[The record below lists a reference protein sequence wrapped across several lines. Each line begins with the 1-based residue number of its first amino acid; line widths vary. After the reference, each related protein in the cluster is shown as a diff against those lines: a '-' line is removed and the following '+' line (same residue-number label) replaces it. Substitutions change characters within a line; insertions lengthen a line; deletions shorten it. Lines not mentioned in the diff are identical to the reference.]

1 MLNTNYA
8 KLAGEQL
15 AKYPF
20 DDVAYT
26 LWTGKPHCG
35 GGSGGSKCAMG
46 CDKCNYKL
54 RIYGIKNEREGL
66 HGSLYFGLSAA

>member
-8 KLAGEQL
+8 KLAGESL

-35 GGSGGSKCAMG
+35 GGSGGRLESS
-46 CDKCNYKL
+46 NY
-54 RIYGIKNEREGL
+54 RGGSGYQGIVYIRVPVIQ
-66 HGSLYFGLSAA
+66 

>member
-35 GGSGGSKCAMG
+35 GGSGGSLESS
-46 CDKCNYKL
+46 NYRGGSGYQGIVYI
-54 RIYGIKNEREGL
+54 RIPVIQ
-66 HGSLYFGLSAA
+66 